1 MLPLALAGLGEPMI
15 RTLAF
20 VSVGLLAS
28 IPVFAQGAP
37 APKGIPLDLA
47 MEAAKTAVDTCK
59 ANGYNAVAVVLN
71 SEAIPIITLQDGTRP
86 NTMDG
91 ARRKAYTALKSHMT
105 SMAFGKS
112 IGFKSTRLKPGDPP
126 TQFGV
131 IDGDPSL
138 IPFGGGVPIK
148 VGGQVVAAIAA
159 SGAPGP
165 DKDEACAQAGLSKI
179 ADRLH

>member
-1 MLPLALAGLGEPMI
+1 MI
-15 RTLAF
+15 RTLILVPVALWA
-20 VSVGLLAS
+20 VVPVLAQ
-28 IPVFAQGAP
+28 AAP
-37 APKGIPLDLA
+37 SPLPKGIPIDLA
-47 MEAAKTAVDTCK
+47 VEAAKAAVDACK
-59 ANGYNAVAVVLN
+59 VDGYNAVAIVLN
-71 SEAIPIITLQDGTRP
+71 GEATPIVTLQDGTRP

-105 SMAFGKS
+105 SMEFGKS

-138 IPFGGGVPIK
+138 IPFGGGVPIT
-148 VGGQVVAAIAA
+148 VGGDVVAAIAA

-165 DKDEACAQAGLSKI
+165 DKDEACAKAGLAKI
-179 ADRLH
+179 SDRLK